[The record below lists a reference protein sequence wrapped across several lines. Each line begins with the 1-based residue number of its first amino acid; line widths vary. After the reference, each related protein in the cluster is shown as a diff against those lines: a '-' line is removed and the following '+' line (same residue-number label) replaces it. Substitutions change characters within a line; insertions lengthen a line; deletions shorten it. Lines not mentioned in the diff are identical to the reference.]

1 MIIEALCVECI
12 IIQVDVIEAEAEFS
26 KLIRLL
32 ESKTEHFYHYSQ
44 KLRAVVI
51 MKLYEEG
58 TVTDRIGVARGKFD
72 VPDNFD
78 ETNNDIATMM
88 AERNI

>member
-1 MIIEALCVECI
+1 M
-12 IIQVDVIEAEAEFS
+12 
-26 KLIRLL
+26 
-32 ESKTEHFYHYSQ
+32 
-44 KLRAVVI
+44 RAVVI

-58 TVTDRIGVARGKFD
+58 TATDRIGVARGKFD
-72 VPDNFD
+72 VHDNFD

>member
-1 MIIEALCVECI
+1 M
-12 IIQVDVIEAEAEFS
+12 
-26 KLIRLL
+26 
-32 ESKTEHFYHYSQ
+32 
-44 KLRAVVI
+44 RAVVI

>member
-32 ESKTEHFYHYSQ
+32 ESKTEHS
-44 KLRAVVI
+44 I
-51 MKLYEEG
+51 
-58 TVTDRIGVARGKFD
+58 TIARNC
-72 VPDNFD
+72 VQL
-78 ETNNDIATMM
+78 
-88 AERNI
+88 